1 MLLHEASI
9 IATKERAEMKMIEFF
24 IARKIA
30 LTALAMQSQSAVRRK
45 ACRNSRWQRVGNQ
58 IDAAFIFARTDCVN
72 MHSGWLRHMVSRDAV
87 IALIC
92 PPPVLAAFFL

>member
-1 MLLHEASI
+1 
-9 IATKERAEMKMIEFF
+9 MIGCDGC
-24 IARKIA
+24 AYPIA
-30 LTALAMQSQSAVRRK
+30 LLTAFGSVIPQPTE
-45 ACRNSRWQRVGNQ
+45 WQRVGNQ

-72 MHSGWLRHMVSRDAV
+72 MHSGWLQHMVSRDAV